1 MKTTTNSTSNQDNG
15 ANGIF
20 INLKGATEMTI
31 ATQIKKGKLG
41 ITNLVNN
48 NTPARFLGALVLG
61 AAMVAA
67 AATGWVPG
75 QVQASGNVVTN
86 QTELGE
92 EWFHP
97 VTGEPI
103 GPLPGQVSQR
113 SQGVL
118 ASPSIIGSVYSWGPA
133 EENFHPVTG
142 VRISVAVENLE
153 VNSANLGEEYFHPVT
168 GQPNT
173 GMQSKM
179 AVSVA
184 DRITVSDS
192 NLGEEYFHPV
202 TGQPNTGIQGK
213 MAVSGFGPAE
223 ENFHPV
229 TGEMVISVAD
239 SITASESN
247 LGEEY
252 FHPVTGEL
260 E

>member
-1 MKTTTNSTSNQDNG
+1 MKTTTNGISNQDNG
-15 ANGIF
+15 ARGIF
-20 INLKGATEMTI
+20 SNLKGATEMTI
-31 ATQIKKGKLG
+31 ATQIEKAKLG
-41 ITNLVNN
+41 ITKVVNN

-61 AAMVAA
+61 TAMVAA
-67 AATGWVPG
+67 AATGWAPG
-75 QVQASGNVVTN
+75 QVQASGNQVTI
-86 QTELGE
+86 QMELGE

-103 GPLPGQVSQR
+103 GPLPGQINQR

-118 ASPSIIGSVYSWGPA
+118 ASPLVIGSVNSWGLA

-142 VRISVAVENLE
+142 EMVSVAVENIE
-153 VNSANLGEEYFHPVT
+153 VS
-168 GQPNT
+168 
-173 GMQSKM
+173 S
-179 AVSVA
+179 
-184 DRITVSDS
+184 S

-202 TGQPNTGIQGK
+202 TGQPNTGVQGK
-213 MAVSGFGPAE
+213 MAVSGFGLAE

-229 TGEMVISVAD
+229 TGEMV
-239 SITASESN
+239 SIAVENIEVSGAN